1 MKKIYYK
8 KFGGSVKR
16 GGEDVLKI
24 PKGERVWVQYFD
36 SKSNLAFVLTSK
48 EASRDFYFLYESA
61 KDGLHRRGKAH
72 SPMELEEKYR
82 VADQLK
88 NP

>member
-1 MKKIYYK
+1 M
-8 KFGGSVKR
+8 
-16 GGEDVLKI
+16 LKI

-61 KDGLHRRGKAH
+61 KDGLHRLGKAH
-72 SPMELEEKYR
+72 SPMELEERSEERR
-82 VADQLK
+82 VGK
-88 NP
+88 ECM